1 MILQNIIYES
11 KLKVLIYEL
20 DIKKYISVVEFKI
33 FNIPIKLTFEQ
44 RKRYINYIK
53 KENKRNNNI
62 EIKLINEDFEKI
74 FKDIQG
80 TSIYLS
86 KK

>member
-1 MILQNIIYES
+1 MILQHIIYES

-53 KENKRNNNI
+53 RE
-62 EIKLINEDFEKI
+62 
-74 FKDIQG
+74 
-80 TSIYLS
+80 
-86 KK
+86 